1 MNSSYSKNVEFEKPR
16 RLEEETALYLSQLES
31 QLDEIDKDDESVE
44 ILVSNVLEEIKQRT
58 ASAASD
64 RRTNYII
71 EKICYAA
78 NIAQLMEIMR
88 RCTPYSLFLVQNRY
102 SSHIIQA
109 SNVFISPYKQLC

>member
-1 MNSSYSKNVEFEKPR
+1 MSSSFGKSIEFDKPR
-16 RLEEETALYLSQLES
+16 RLEEETAIYLSQLES
-31 QLDEIDKDDESVE
+31 QLEEIDKDDESVE

-71 EKICYAA
+71 EKLCYAS
-78 NIAQLMEIMR
+78 NISQLLEIMK

-102 SSHIIQA
+102 SSHIIQVA
-109 SNVFISPYKQLC
+109 TNHDH